1 MSIGRRLFDLARGE
15 LNALL
20 DRTAGRESQDSY
32 SADWDPNEDL
42 YRRYSLGEFSDEEL
56 EAELERRLRLKR
68 QGTATSASK
77 TARSAP
83 RPASP
88 PRSSPPRKPSA
99 NDEVRLAYSTLE
111 LPIGSDFEAVRRSY
125 RALMRKYHPDRHT
138 ASAEKQKAAT
148 ELAQKLTHAY
158 AVLERHLRG

>member
-1 MSIGRRLFDLARGE
+1 MSIGRRLLNLARGE

-20 DRTAGRESQDSY
+20 DRTAQNQDSD
-32 SADWDPNEDL
+32 SEDWDPNEDL

-68 QGTATSASK
+68 QAKANPPQGAS
-77 TARSAP
+77 T
-83 RPASP
+83 RPSP
-88 PRSSPPRKPSA
+88 QPGSSPPGQSSVK
-99 NDEVRLAYSTLE
+99 DEIRRAYAVLE
-111 LPIGSDFEAVRRSY
+111 LPMGSDFEAVRRSY

-138 ASAEKQKAAT
+138 ASAEKQRAAT

>member
-15 LNALL
+15 LNAFL
-20 DRTAGRESQDSY
+20 DRTAGRDASDDLA
-32 SADWDPNEDL
+32 ADWDPNEDL

-56 EAELERRLRLKR
+56 EFELERRLRQKR
-68 QGTATSASK
+68 QATPAPPPSASH
-77 TARSAP
+77 SAP
-83 RPASP
+83 RSSAP
-88 PRSSPPRKPSA
+88 PRPSTPRPPSV
-99 NDEVRLAYSTLE
+99 NEEVRRAYSALE
-111 LPIGSDFEAVRRSY
+111 LPAGSDFEAVRRSY